1 MPRIPEYGNYQVSP
15 TVGNYSA
22 AQAKDFAS
30 ANPYD
35 PNALAAPLARAS
47 VAVQKVQE
55 DIDNSRV
62 LDKLTQLRRF
72 ALDRRAGDNGF
83 LKLHG
88 QQALLPDDDGRGL
101 ADREDLQ
108 MRNYS
113 DALMQDL
120 TAAQKRKFKNQAAS
134 IFQQQY
140 GFALQHVFAE
150 NEKYDVDTRVAA
162 IGDAMRT
169 ISLSADQPDIVSEN
183 LASIDS
189 AIDYLAQKQGLDV
202 YQKRQL
208 RNDYF
213 GKLSSMVTA
222 QALLDAESNPDAVYV
237 AQNFQDDHRHE
248 IPAPVLVEN
257 KQAIQTQIKAN
268 RVSSL
273 VRGYRDVQSAANTNR
288 TLARMGLALDG
299 QGRIQERDV
308 KSAAVKIMSLGIVP
322 QESGGRQFSTDP
334 SGIEQT
340 LVGRYED
347 GTLPPEDQR
356 AYGLS
361 QIQIGNAKF
370 AADWIRRNEDASFKW
385 DQSKFMNDPNYNRR
399 VGNAWLTHLLQTY
412 GGDTTKAIAAYH
424 NGETE
429 VNAAIKKAEKEGNPG
444 QWLKHLGPRGQ
455 EYVANVT
462 KRLQTSLSNPVKDAN
477 GRAVSYFSPQYF
489 RAERQWDTN
498 ADIRRYVHK
507 VMPDTQVDYNLEDTA
522 VQAVVREQERLKADY
537 VTEQTNIRNQLI
549 DQIASGQAPNQ
560 QLLSQLTLAAQGE
573 LMTRYKQITAG
584 DTSGDLALAATYLG
598 DENAL
603 FGLSEEDMKAVA
615 FASPAEQGKL
625 IREKWYKQRAKLSG
639 EANAAGQRAL
649 SAQAGMP
656 LDATY
661 SVTSGAVK
669 TALQYAMPTAFN
681 NLDDDEQKQ
690 LVAMVIPAVWEA
702 AQTSS
707 TKFKDATAVMDW
719 LQSYVRQNVVP
730 PTAFNNGKNVFELSY
745 GDLKNRGPSDALPI
759 AKEIARRVRQYHRGS
774 LNNISEEETIAN
786 VQQLLLGRTLPINVS
801 DFEFDSNTL
810 QYVQDAFR
818 MQNGRAPNSMETL
831 RWYMKVLISGE
842 RVPTQRYQYDA
853 IDTSA
858 NDFTYNYLF
867 GGD

>member
-140 GFALQHVFAE
+140 GFALQHVFVE

-162 IGDAMRT
+162 IDDAMRT

-237 AQNFQDDHRHE
+237 AQNFNNDHRHE
-248 IPAPVLVEN
+248 IPATTLVQN
-257 KQAIQTQIKAN
+257 NRQIQTQIKAN

-273 VRGYRDVQSAANTNR
+273 VRGYRDAQSAANTNR

-308 KSAAVKIMSLGIVP
+308 KSAAVRIMSLGIVP

-370 AADWIRRNEDASFKW
+370 AADWIRKNEDASFKW
-385 DQSKFMNDPNYNRR
+385 DQSKFMNDPDYNRR

-498 ADIRRYVHK
+498 ADIRRYVHE

-573 LMTRYKQITAG
+573 LMTRYKQIIAG

-625 IREKWYKQRAKLSG
+625 IQEKWYKQRAKLSG

-656 LDATY
+656 LDADY
-661 SVTSGAVK
+661 AVSASK
-669 TALQYAMPTAFN
+669 VRSALEVVMPKEFN
-681 NLDDDEQKQ
+681 ALDKDGKDQ
-690 LVAMVIPAVWEA
+690 LVASVLPAIWEA

-707 TKFKDATAVMDW
+707 VKFKTDTEVSKW
-719 LQSYVRQNVVP
+719 LENFVSRNVVP
-730 PTAFNNGKNVFELSY
+730 PGILTQGKTVFTLRY
-745 GDLKNRGPSDALPI
+745 GDLRNRGRSDAQPV
-759 AKEIARRVRQYHRGS
+759 ARRMAAQIRLYNGGSTDGISDEEVVSTVR
-774 LNNISEEETIAN
+774 
-786 VQQLLLGRTLPINVS
+786 QLLLGRTLPIDTSQLELDADTV
-801 DFEFDSNTL
+801 E
-810 QYVQDAFR
+810 YVQNAFR
-818 MQNGRAPNSMETL
+818 RQNGRDPNNMETL
-831 RWYMKVLISGE
+831 RWYMRVCLSDEKVP
-842 RVPTQRYQYDA
+842 RPQRESSVMETAGQAYAYA
-853 IDTSA
+853 LMG
-858 NDFTYNYLF
+858 N
-867 GGD
+867 

>member
-22 AQAKDFAS
+22 AQAKDFAP

-35 PNALAAPLARAS
+35 PDALAAPLARAS

-113 DALMQDL
+113 DVLMQDL

-162 IGDAMRT
+162 IDDAMRT

-237 AQNFQDDHRHE
+237 AQNFNNDHRHE
-248 IPAPVLVEN
+248 IPATTLVQN
-257 KQAIQTQIKAN
+257 KQQIQTQIKAN
-268 RVSSL
+268 RVNSL

-370 AADWIRRNEDASFKW
+370 AADWIRKNEDASFKW
-385 DQSKFMNDPNYNRR
+385 DQSKFMNDPDYNRR

-498 ADIRRYVHK
+498 ADIRRYVHE

-573 LMTRYKQITAG
+573 VMTRYKQITAG

-625 IREKWYKQRAKLSG
+625 IQEKWYKQRAKLSG

-649 SAQAGMP
+649 AAQAGMP
-656 LDATY
+656 LDADY
-661 SVTSGAVK
+661 AVSASK
-669 TALQYAMPTAFN
+669 VRSALEVVMPKEFN
-681 NLDDDEQKQ
+681 ELDKDGKDQ
-690 LVAMVIPAVWEA
+690 LVASVLPAIWEA
-702 AQTSS
+702 AQIGNV
-707 TKFKDATAVMDW
+707 KFKTDTEVSQW
-719 LQSYVRQNVVP
+719 LQGYVSRNVVP
-730 PTAFNNGKNVFELSY
+730 PGVIAQGKTVFTLRY
-745 GDLKNRGPSDALPI
+745 GDLRNRGRSDAQPV
-759 AKEIARRVRQYHRGS
+759 ARRMAAQIRLYNGGSTDGISDEEVVSTVR
-774 LNNISEEETIAN
+774 
-786 VQQLLLGRTLPINVS
+786 QLLLGRTLPIDTSRLELDADTV
-801 DFEFDSNTL
+801 E
-810 QYVQDAFR
+810 YVQNAFR
-818 MQNGRAPNSMETL
+818 RQNGRDPNNMETL
-831 RWYMKVLISGE
+831 RWYMRVCLSDEKVP
-842 RVPTQRYQYDA
+842 RPQRESSVMETAGQAYAYA
-853 IDTSA
+853 LMG
-858 NDFTYNYLF
+858 N
-867 GGD
+867 

>member
-140 GFALQHVFAE
+140 GFALQHVFVE

-162 IGDAMRT
+162 IDDAMRT

-183 LASIDS
+183 LALIDS

-237 AQNFQDDHRHE
+237 AQNFNNDHRHE
-248 IPAPVLVEN
+248 IPATTLVQN
-257 KQAIQTQIKAN
+257 NQQIQTQIKAN

-385 DQSKFMNDPNYNRR
+385 DQSKFMNDPDYNRR

-462 KRLQTSLSNPVKDAN
+462 KRLQISLSNPVKDAN

-498 ADIRRYVHK
+498 ADIRRYVHE

-549 DQIASGQAPNQ
+549 DQVASGQAPNQ

-625 IREKWYKQRAKLSG
+625 IQEKWYKQRAKLSG

-649 SAQAGMP
+649 AAQAGMP
-656 LDATY
+656 LDADY
-661 SVTSGAVK
+661 AVSASK
-669 TALQYAMPTAFN
+669 VRSALEVVMPKEFN
-681 NLDDDEQKQ
+681 ALDKDGKDQ
-690 LVAMVIPAVWEA
+690 LVASVLPAIWEA
-702 AQTSS
+702 AQIGNV
-707 TKFKDATAVMDW
+707 KFKTDTEVSQW
-719 LQSYVRQNVVP
+719 LQGYVSRNVVP
-730 PTAFNNGKNVFELSY
+730 PGVISQGKTVFTLRY
-745 GDLKNRGPSDALPI
+745 GDLRNRGRSDAQPV
-759 AKEIARRVRQYHRGS
+759 ARRMAAQIRLYNGGS
-774 LNNISEEETIAN
+774 TDNISDEEVVST
-786 VQQLLLGRTLPINVS
+786 VRQLLLGRTLPIDTSQLELDADTV
-801 DFEFDSNTL
+801 E
-810 QYVQDAFR
+810 YVQNIFR
-818 MQNGRAPNSMETL
+818 QHNGRDPNNMETL
-831 RWYMKVLISGE
+831 RWYMRVCLSDEKVP
-842 RVPTQRYQYDA
+842 RPQRESSVMETAGQAYAYA
-853 IDTSA
+853 LMG
-858 NDFTYNYLF
+858 N
-867 GGD
+867 

>member
-22 AQAKDFAS
+22 AQAKDFAP

-35 PNALAAPLARAS
+35 PDALAAPLARAS

-162 IGDAMRT
+162 IDDAMRT

-237 AQNFQDDHRHE
+237 AQNFNNDHRHE
-248 IPAPVLVEN
+248 IPATTLVQN
-257 KQAIQTQIKAN
+257 NQQIQTQIKAN

-370 AADWIRRNEDASFKW
+370 AADWIRKNEDASFKW
-385 DQSKFMNDPNYNRR
+385 DQSKFMNDPNYNRQ

-498 ADIRRYVHK
+498 ADIRRYVHE

-625 IREKWYKQRAKLSG
+625 IQEKWYKQRAKLSG

-656 LDATY
+656 LDADY
-661 SVTSGAVK
+661 AVSASK
-669 TALQYAMPTAFN
+669 VRSALEVVMPKEFN
-681 NLDDDEQKQ
+681 ALDKDGKDQ
-690 LVAMVIPAVWEA
+690 LVASVLPAIWEA
-702 AQTSS
+702 AQTGSV
-707 TKFKDATAVMDW
+707 KFKTDTEVSQW
-719 LQSYVRQNVVP
+719 LQGYVSRNVVP
-730 PTAFNNGKNVFELSY
+730 PGVISQGKTVFTLRY
-745 GDLKNRGPSDALPI
+745 GDLRNRGRSDAQPV
-759 AKEIARRVRQYHRGS
+759 ARRMAAQIRLYNGGS
-774 LNNISEEETIAN
+774 TDNISDEEVVST
-786 VQQLLLGRTLPINVS
+786 VRQLLLGRTLPIDTSQLELDADTV
-801 DFEFDSNTL
+801 E
-810 QYVQDAFR
+810 YVQNIFR
-818 MQNGRAPNSMETL
+818 QQNGRDPNNMETL
-831 RWYMKVLISGE
+831 RWYMRVCLSDEKVP
-842 RVPTQRYQYDA
+842 RPQRESSVMETAGQAYAYA
-853 IDTSA
+853 LMG
-858 NDFTYNYLF
+858 N
-867 GGD
+867 

>member
-22 AQAKDFAS
+22 AQAKDFAP

-113 DALMQDL
+113 DVLMQDL

-162 IGDAMRT
+162 IDDAMRT

-237 AQNFQDDHRHE
+237 AQNFNNDHRHE
-248 IPAPVLVEN
+248 IPATTLVQN
-257 KQAIQTQIKAN
+257 KQQIQTQIKAN
-268 RVSSL
+268 RVNSL

-370 AADWIRRNEDASFKW
+370 AADWIRKNEDASFKW

-498 ADIRRYVHK
+498 ADIRRYVHE

-573 LMTRYKQITAG
+573 VMTRYKQITAG

-625 IREKWYKQRAKLSG
+625 IQEKWYKQRAKLSG

-649 SAQAGMP
+649 AAQAGMP
-656 LDATY
+656 LDADY
-661 SVTSGAVK
+661 AVSASK
-669 TALQYAMPTAFN
+669 VRSALEVVMPKEFN
-681 NLDDDEQKQ
+681 ELDKDGKDQ
-690 LVAMVIPAVWEA
+690 LVASVLPAIWEA
-702 AQTSS
+702 AQIGNV
-707 TKFKDATAVMDW
+707 KFKTDTEVSQW
-719 LQSYVRQNVVP
+719 LQGYVSRNVVP
-730 PTAFNNGKNVFELSY
+730 PGVIAQGKTVFTLRY
-745 GDLKNRGPSDALPI
+745 GDLRNRGRSDAQPV
-759 AKEIARRVRQYHRGS
+759 ARRMAAQIRLYNGGSTDGISDEEVVSTVR
-774 LNNISEEETIAN
+774 
-786 VQQLLLGRTLPINVS
+786 QLLLGRTLPIDTSRLELDADTV
-801 DFEFDSNTL
+801 E
-810 QYVQDAFR
+810 YVQNAFR
-818 MQNGRAPNSMETL
+818 RQNGRDPNNMETL
-831 RWYMKVLISGE
+831 RWYMRVCLSDEKVP
-842 RVPTQRYQYDA
+842 RPQRESSVMETAGQAYAYA
-853 IDTSA
+853 LMG
-858 NDFTYNYLF
+858 N
-867 GGD
+867 

>member
-22 AQAKDFAS
+22 AQAKDFAP

-35 PNALAAPLARAS
+35 PDALAAPLARAS

-113 DALMQDL
+113 DVLMQDL

-162 IGDAMRT
+162 IDDAMRT

-237 AQNFQDDHRHE
+237 AQNFNNDHRHE
-248 IPAPVLVEN
+248 IPATTLVQN
-257 KQAIQTQIKAN
+257 KQQIQTQIKAN
-268 RVSSL
+268 RVNSL

-361 QIQIGNAKF
+361 QIQISNAKF
-370 AADWIRRNEDASFKW
+370 AADWIRKNEDASFKW

-498 ADIRRYVHK
+498 ADIRRYVHE

-573 LMTRYKQITAG
+573 VMTRYKQITAG

-625 IREKWYKQRAKLSG
+625 IQEKWYKQRAKLSG

-649 SAQAGMP
+649 AAQAGMP
-656 LDATY
+656 LDADY
-661 SVTSGAVK
+661 AVSASK
-669 TALQYAMPTAFN
+669 VRSALEVVMPKEFN
-681 NLDDDEQKQ
+681 ELDKDGKDQ
-690 LVAMVIPAVWEA
+690 LVASVLPAIWEA
-702 AQTSS
+702 AQIGNV
-707 TKFKDATAVMDW
+707 KFKTDTEVSQW
-719 LQSYVRQNVVP
+719 LQGYVSRNVVP
-730 PTAFNNGKNVFELSY
+730 PGVIAQGKTVFTLRY
-745 GDLKNRGPSDALPI
+745 GDLRNRGRSDAQPV
-759 AKEIARRVRQYHRGS
+759 ARRMAAQIRLYNGGSTDGISDEEVVSTVR
-774 LNNISEEETIAN
+774 
-786 VQQLLLGRTLPINVS
+786 QLLLGRTLPIDTSRLELDADTV
-801 DFEFDSNTL
+801 E
-810 QYVQDAFR
+810 YVQNAFR
-818 MQNGRAPNSMETL
+818 RQNGRDPNNMETL
-831 RWYMKVLISGE
+831 RWYMRVCLSDEKVP
-842 RVPTQRYQYDA
+842 RPQRESSVMETAGQAYAYA
-853 IDTSA
+853 LMG
-858 NDFTYNYLF
+858 N
-867 GGD
+867 

>member
-22 AQAKDFAS
+22 AQAKDFAP

-35 PNALAAPLARAS
+35 PDALAAPLARAS

-113 DALMQDL
+113 DVLMQDL

-162 IGDAMRT
+162 IDDAMRT

-237 AQNFQDDHRHE
+237 AQNFNNDHRHE
-248 IPAPVLVEN
+248 IPATTLVQN
-257 KQAIQTQIKAN
+257 KQQIQTQIKAN

-273 VRGYRDVQSAANTNR
+273 VRGYRDVQSVASTNR

-370 AADWIRRNEDASFKW
+370 AADWIRKNEDASFKW
-385 DQSKFMNDPNYNRR
+385 DQSKFMNDPDYNRR

-498 ADIRRYVHK
+498 ADIRRYVHE

-573 LMTRYKQITAG
+573 VMTRYKQITAG

-625 IREKWYKQRAKLSG
+625 IQEKWYKQRAKLSG

-649 SAQAGMP
+649 AAQAGMP
-656 LDATY
+656 LDADY
-661 SVTSGAVK
+661 AVSASK
-669 TALQYAMPTAFN
+669 VRSALEVVMPKEFN
-681 NLDDDEQKQ
+681 ELDKDGKDQ
-690 LVAMVIPAVWEA
+690 LVASVLPAIWEA
-702 AQTSS
+702 AQIGNV
-707 TKFKDATAVMDW
+707 KFKTDTEVSQW
-719 LQSYVRQNVVP
+719 LQGYVSRNVVP
-730 PTAFNNGKNVFELSY
+730 PGVIAQGKTVFTLRY
-745 GDLKNRGPSDALPI
+745 GDLRNRGRSDAQPV
-759 AKEIARRVRQYHRGS
+759 ARHMAAQIRLYNGGSTDGISDEEVVSTVR
-774 LNNISEEETIAN
+774 
-786 VQQLLLGRTLPINVS
+786 QLLLGRTLPIDTSRLELDADTV
-801 DFEFDSNTL
+801 E
-810 QYVQDAFR
+810 YVQNAFR
-818 MQNGRAPNSMETL
+818 RQNGRDPNNMETL
-831 RWYMKVLISGE
+831 RWYMRVCLSDEKVP
-842 RVPTQRYQYDA
+842 RPQRESSVMETAGQAYAYA
-853 IDTSA
+853 LMG
-858 NDFTYNYLF
+858 N
-867 GGD
+867 

>member
-22 AQAKDFAS
+22 AQAKDFAP

-162 IGDAMRT
+162 IDDAMRT

-237 AQNFQDDHRHE
+237 AQNFNNDHRHE
-248 IPAPVLVEN
+248 IPATTLVQN
-257 KQAIQTQIKAN
+257 NQQIQTQIKAN

-273 VRGYRDVQSAANTNR
+273 VRGYRDAQSAANTNR

-370 AADWIRRNEDASFKW
+370 AADWIRKNEDASFKW

-498 ADIRRYVHK
+498 ADIRRYVHE

-625 IREKWYKQRAKLSG
+625 IQEKWYKQRAKLSG

-656 LDATY
+656 LDADY
-661 SVTSGAVK
+661 AVSASK
-669 TALQYAMPTAFN
+669 VRSALEVVMPKEFN
-681 NLDDDEQKQ
+681 ALDKDGKDQ
-690 LVAMVIPAVWEA
+690 LVASVLPAIWEA
-702 AQTSS
+702 AQIGNV
-707 TKFKDATAVMDW
+707 KFKTDTEVSQW
-719 LQSYVRQNVVP
+719 LQGYVSRNVVP
-730 PTAFNNGKNVFELSY
+730 PGVISQGKTVFTLRY
-745 GDLKNRGPSDALPI
+745 GDLRNRGRSDAQPV
-759 AKEIARRVRQYHRGS
+759 ARRMAAQIRLYNGGS
-774 LNNISEEETIAN
+774 TDNISDEEVVST
-786 VQQLLLGRTLPINVS
+786 VRQLLLGRTLPIDTSQLELDADTV
-801 DFEFDSNTL
+801 E
-810 QYVQDAFR
+810 YVQNAFR
-818 MQNGRAPNSMETL
+818 RQNGRDPNNMETL
-831 RWYMKVLISGE
+831 RWYMRVCLSDEKVP
-842 RVPTQRYQYDA
+842 RPQRESSVMETAGQAYVYA
-853 IDTSA
+853 LMG
-858 NDFTYNYLF
+858 N
-867 GGD
+867 

>member
-22 AQAKDFAS
+22 AQAKDFAP

-35 PNALAAPLARAS
+35 PDALAAPLARAS

-162 IGDAMRT
+162 IDDAMRT

-237 AQNFQDDHRHE
+237 AQNFNNDHRHE
-248 IPAPVLVEN
+248 IPATTLVQN
-257 KQAIQTQIKAN
+257 NQQIQTQIKAN

-370 AADWIRRNEDASFKW
+370 AADWIRKNEDASFKW
-385 DQSKFMNDPNYNRR
+385 DQSKFMNDPDYNRR

-498 ADIRRYVHK
+498 ADIRRYVHE

-603 FGLSEEDMKAVA
+603 FGLSEDDMKAVA

-625 IREKWYKQRAKLSG
+625 IQEKWYKQRAKLSG

-656 LDATY
+656 LDADY
-661 SVTSGAVK
+661 AVSASK
-669 TALQYAMPTAFN
+669 VRSALEVVMPKEFN
-681 NLDDDEQKQ
+681 ALDKDGKDQ
-690 LVAMVIPAVWEA
+690 LVASVLPAIWEA
-702 AQTSS
+702 AQTGSV
-707 TKFKDATAVMDW
+707 KFKTDTEVSKW
-719 LQSYVRQNVVP
+719 LQGYVSRNVVP
-730 PTAFNNGKNVFELSY
+730 PGVISQGKTVFTLRY
-745 GDLKNRGPSDALPI
+745 GDLRNRGRSDAQPV
-759 AKEIARRVRQYHRGS
+759 ARRMAAQIRLYNGGS
-774 LNNISEEETIAN
+774 TDNISDEEVVST
-786 VQQLLLGRTLPINVS
+786 VRQLLLGRTLPIDVS
-801 DFEFDSNTL
+801 QLELDADTVE
-810 QYVQDAFR
+810 YVQNIFR
-818 MQNGRAPNSMETL
+818 QQNGRDPNNMETL
-831 RWYMKVLISGE
+831 RWYMRVCLSDEKVP
-842 RVPTQRYQYDA
+842 RPQRESSVMETAGQAYAYA
-853 IDTSA
+853 LMG
-858 NDFTYNYLF
+858 N
-867 GGD
+867 

>member
-22 AQAKDFAS
+22 AQAKDFAP

-35 PNALAAPLARAS
+35 PDALAAPLARAS

-113 DALMQDL
+113 DVLMQDL

-162 IGDAMRT
+162 IDDAMRT

-237 AQNFQDDHRHE
+237 AQNFNNDHRHE
-248 IPAPVLVEN
+248 IPATTLVQN
-257 KQAIQTQIKAN
+257 KQQIQTQIKAN

-273 VRGYRDVQSAANTNR
+273 VRGYRDVQSVASTNR

-370 AADWIRRNEDASFKW
+370 AADWIRKNEDASFEW
-385 DQSKFMNDPNYNRR
+385 DQSKFMNDPDYNRR

-444 QWLKHLGPRGQ
+444 QWLKHLGSRGQ

-498 ADIRRYVHK
+498 ADIRRYVHE

-573 LMTRYKQITAG
+573 VMTRYKQITAG

-625 IREKWYKQRAKLSG
+625 IQEKWYKQRAKLSG

-649 SAQAGMP
+649 AAQAGMP
-656 LDATY
+656 LDADY
-661 SVTSGAVK
+661 AVSASK
-669 TALQYAMPTAFN
+669 VRSALEVVMPKEFN
-681 NLDDDEQKQ
+681 ALDKDGKDQ
-690 LVAMVIPAVWEA
+690 LVASVLPAIWEA
-702 AQTSS
+702 AQIGNV
-707 TKFKDATAVMDW
+707 KFKTDTEVSQW
-719 LQSYVRQNVVP
+719 LQGYVSRNVVP
-730 PTAFNNGKNVFELSY
+730 PKVIAQGKTVFTLRY
-745 GDLKNRGPSDALPI
+745 GDLRNRGRSDAQPV
-759 AKEIARRVRQYHRGS
+759 ARRMAAQIRLYNGGSTDGISDEEVVSTVR
-774 LNNISEEETIAN
+774 
-786 VQQLLLGRTLPINVS
+786 QLLLGRTLPIDTSRLELDADTV
-801 DFEFDSNTL
+801 E
-810 QYVQDAFR
+810 YVQNAFR
-818 MQNGRAPNSMETL
+818 RQNGRDPNNMETL
-831 RWYMKVLISGE
+831 RWYMRVCLSDEKVP
-842 RVPTQRYQYDA
+842 RPQRESSVMETAGQAYAYA
-853 IDTSA
+853 LMG
-858 NDFTYNYLF
+858 N
-867 GGD
+867 

>member
-22 AQAKDFAS
+22 AQAKDFAP

-35 PNALAAPLARAS
+35 PDALAAPLARAS

-113 DALMQDL
+113 DVLMQDL

-162 IGDAMRT
+162 IDDAMRT

-237 AQNFQDDHRHE
+237 AQNFNNDHRHE
-248 IPAPVLVEN
+248 IPATTLVQN
-257 KQAIQTQIKAN
+257 KQQIQTQIKAN
-268 RVSSL
+268 RVNSL

-370 AADWIRRNEDASFKW
+370 AADWIRKNEDASFKW
-385 DQSKFMNDPNYNRR
+385 DQSKFMNDPDYNRR

-498 ADIRRYVHK
+498 ADIRRYVHE

-522 VQAVVREQERLKADY
+522 VQAVVSEQERLKADY

-625 IREKWYKQRAKLSG
+625 IQEKWYKQRAKLSG

-649 SAQAGMP
+649 AAQAGMP
-656 LDATY
+656 LDADY
-661 SVTSGAVK
+661 AVSASK
-669 TALQYAMPTAFN
+669 VRSALEVVMPKEFN
-681 NLDDDEQKQ
+681 ELDKDGKDQ
-690 LVAMVIPAVWEA
+690 LVASVLPAIWEA
-702 AQTSS
+702 AQIGNV
-707 TKFKDATAVMDW
+707 KFKTDTEVSQW
-719 LQSYVRQNVVP
+719 LQGYVSRNVVP
-730 PTAFNNGKNVFELSY
+730 PGVIAQGKTVFTLRY
-745 GDLKNRGPSDALPI
+745 GDLRNRGRSDAQPV
-759 AKEIARRVRQYHRGS
+759 ARRMAAQIRLYNGGSTDGISDEEVVSTVR
-774 LNNISEEETIAN
+774 
-786 VQQLLLGRTLPINVS
+786 QLLLGRTLPIDTSRLELDADTV
-801 DFEFDSNTL
+801 E
-810 QYVQDAFR
+810 YVQNAFR
-818 MQNGRAPNSMETL
+818 RQNGRDPNNMETL
-831 RWYMKVLISGE
+831 RWYMRVCLSDEKVP
-842 RVPTQRYQYDA
+842 RPQRESSVMETAGQAYAYA
-853 IDTSA
+853 LMG
-858 NDFTYNYLF
+858 N
-867 GGD
+867 

>member
-140 GFALQHVFAE
+140 GFALQHVFVE

-162 IGDAMRT
+162 IDDAMRT

-237 AQNFQDDHRHE
+237 AQNFNNDHRHE
-248 IPAPVLVEN
+248 IPATTLVQN
-257 KQAIQTQIKAN
+257 NQQIQTQIKAN

-273 VRGYRDVQSAANTNR
+273 VRGYRDAQSAANTNR

-370 AADWIRRNEDASFKW
+370 AADWIRKNEDASFKW
-385 DQSKFMNDPNYNRR
+385 DQSKFMNDPDYNRR

-498 ADIRRYVHK
+498 ADIRRYVHE

-625 IREKWYKQRAKLSG
+625 IQEKWYKQRAKLSG

-656 LDATY
+656 LDADY
-661 SVTSGAVK
+661 AVSASK
-669 TALQYAMPTAFN
+669 VRSALEVVMPKEFN
-681 NLDDDEQKQ
+681 ALDKDGKDQ
-690 LVAMVIPAVWEA
+690 LVASVLPAIWEA
-702 AQTSS
+702 AQIGNV
-707 TKFKDATAVMDW
+707 KFKTDTEVSQW
-719 LQSYVRQNVVP
+719 LQGYVSRNVVP
-730 PTAFNNGKNVFELSY
+730 PGILTQGKTVFTLRY
-745 GDLKNRGPSDALPI
+745 DNLRNRGRSDAQPV
-759 AKEIARRVRQYHRGS
+759 ARRMAEQIRLYNGGTTD
-774 LNNISEEETIAN
+774 NISDEEVVST
-786 VQQLLLGRTLPINVS
+786 VRQLLLGRTLPIDTSRLELDADTV
-801 DFEFDSNTL
+801 E
-810 QYVQDAFR
+810 YVQNAFR
-818 MQNGRAPNSMETL
+818 RQNGRDPNNMETL
-831 RWYMKVLISGE
+831 RWYMRVCLSDEKVPRPHRESSVMETAGQAYVYALMG
-842 RVPTQRYQYDA
+842 
-853 IDTSA
+853 
-858 NDFTYNYLF
+858 N
-867 GGD
+867 

>member
-47 VAVQKVQE
+47 VAVQKIQE

-120 TAAQKRKFKNQAAS
+120 TAAQKRKFKDQAAS

-140 GFALQHVFAE
+140 GFALQHVFVE

-162 IGDAMRT
+162 IDDAMRT

-183 LASIDS
+183 LASVDS

-237 AQNFQDDHRHE
+237 AQNFNNDHRHE
-248 IPAPVLVEN
+248 IPATTLVQN
-257 KQAIQTQIKAN
+257 NQLIQTQIKAN
-268 RVSSL
+268 RVNSL

-370 AADWIRRNEDASFKW
+370 AADWIRKNEDASFEW
-385 DQSKFMNDPNYNRR
+385 DQSKFMNDPDYNRR

-498 ADIRRYVHK
+498 ADIRRYVHE

-625 IREKWYKQRAKLSG
+625 IQEKWYKQRAKLSG

-656 LDATY
+656 LDADY
-661 SVTSGAVK
+661 AVSASK
-669 TALQYAMPTAFN
+669 VRSALEVVMPKEFN
-681 NLDDDEQKQ
+681 ALDKDGKDQ
-690 LVAMVIPAVWEA
+690 LVASVLPAIWEA
-702 AQTSS
+702 AQTGSV
-707 TKFKDATAVMDW
+707 KFKTDTEVSKW
-719 LQSYVRQNVVP
+719 LENFVSRNVVP
-730 PTAFNNGKNVFELSY
+730 PGILTQGKTVFTLRY
-745 GDLKNRGPSDALPI
+745 GDLRNRGRSDAQPV
-759 AKEIARRVRQYHRGS
+759 ARRMAEQIRLYNGGTTD
-774 LNNISEEETIAN
+774 NISDEEVVST
-786 VQQLLLGRTLPINVS
+786 VRQLLLGRTLPIDTSRLELDADTV
-801 DFEFDSNTL
+801 E
-810 QYVQDAFR
+810 YVQNIFR
-818 MQNGRAPNSMETL
+818 QQNGRDPNNMETL
-831 RWYMKVLISGE
+831 RWYMRVCLSGE
-842 RVPTQRYQYDA
+842 KVPRPQRESSVMETAGQAYAYA
-853 IDTSA
+853 LMG
-858 NDFTYNYLF
+858 N
-867 GGD
+867 

>member
-22 AQAKDFAS
+22 AQAKDFAP

-35 PNALAAPLARAS
+35 PDALAAPLARAS

-113 DALMQDL
+113 DVLMQDL

-162 IGDAMRT
+162 IDDAMRT

-237 AQNFQDDHRHE
+237 AQNFNNDHRHE
-248 IPAPVLVEN
+248 IPATTLVQN
-257 KQAIQTQIKAN
+257 KQQIQTQIKAN
-268 RVSSL
+268 RVNSL

-370 AADWIRRNEDASFKW
+370 AADWIRKNEDASFKW
-385 DQSKFMNDPNYNRR
+385 DQSKFMNDPDYNRR

-498 ADIRRYVHK
+498 ADIRRYVHE

-549 DQIASGQAPNQ
+549 DQIVSGQAPNQ

-573 LMTRYKQITAG
+573 VMTRYKQITAG

-625 IREKWYKQRAKLSG
+625 IQEKWYKQRAKLSG

-649 SAQAGMP
+649 AAQAGMP
-656 LDATY
+656 LDADY
-661 SVTSGAVK
+661 AVSASK
-669 TALQYAMPTAFN
+669 VRSALEVVMPKEFN
-681 NLDDDEQKQ
+681 ELDKDGKDQ
-690 LVAMVIPAVWEA
+690 LVASVLPAIWEA
-702 AQTSS
+702 AQIGNV
-707 TKFKDATAVMDW
+707 KFKTDTEVSQW
-719 LQSYVRQNVVP
+719 LQSYVSRNVVP
-730 PTAFNNGKNVFELSY
+730 PGVIAQGKTVFTLRY
-745 GDLKNRGPSDALPI
+745 GDLRNRGRSDAQPV
-759 AKEIARRVRQYHRGS
+759 ARRMAAQIRLYNGGSTDGISDEEVVSTVR
-774 LNNISEEETIAN
+774 
-786 VQQLLLGRTLPINVS
+786 QLLLGRTLPIDTSRLELDADTV
-801 DFEFDSNTL
+801 E
-810 QYVQDAFR
+810 YVQNAFR
-818 MQNGRAPNSMETL
+818 RQNGRDPNNMETL
-831 RWYMKVLISGE
+831 RWYMRVCLSDEKVP
-842 RVPTQRYQYDA
+842 RPQRESSVMETAGQAYAYA
-853 IDTSA
+853 LMG
-858 NDFTYNYLF
+858 N
-867 GGD
+867 

>member
-22 AQAKDFAS
+22 AQAKDFAP

-35 PNALAAPLARAS
+35 PDALAAPLARAS

-55 DIDNSRV
+55 GIDNSRV

-113 DALMQDL
+113 DVLMQDL

-140 GFALQHVFAE
+140 GFALQHVFVE

-162 IGDAMRT
+162 IDDAMRT

-237 AQNFQDDHRHE
+237 AQNFNNDHRHE
-248 IPAPVLVEN
+248 IPATTLVQN
-257 KQAIQTQIKAN
+257 KQQIQTQIKAN
-268 RVSSL
+268 RVNSL

-370 AADWIRRNEDASFKW
+370 AADWIRKNEDASFKW

-498 ADIRRYVHK
+498 ADIRRYVHE

-573 LMTRYKQITAG
+573 VMTRYKQITAG

-625 IREKWYKQRAKLSG
+625 IQEKWYKQRAKLSG

-649 SAQAGMP
+649 AAQAGMP
-656 LDATY
+656 LDADY
-661 SVTSGAVK
+661 AVSASK
-669 TALQYAMPTAFN
+669 VRSALEVVMPKEFN
-681 NLDDDEQKQ
+681 ELDKDGKDQ
-690 LVAMVIPAVWEA
+690 LVASVLPAIWEA
-702 AQTSS
+702 AQIGNV
-707 TKFKDATAVMDW
+707 KFKTDTEVSQW
-719 LQSYVRQNVVP
+719 LQGYVSRNVVP
-730 PTAFNNGKNVFELSY
+730 PGVIAQGKTVFTLRY
-745 GDLKNRGPSDALPI
+745 GDLRNRGRSDAQPV
-759 AKEIARRVRQYHRGS
+759 ARRMAAQIRLYNGGSTDGISDEEVVSTVR
-774 LNNISEEETIAN
+774 
-786 VQQLLLGRTLPINVS
+786 QLLLGRTLPIDTSQLELDADTV
-801 DFEFDSNTL
+801 E
-810 QYVQDAFR
+810 YVQNAFR
-818 MQNGRAPNSMETL
+818 RQNGRDPNNMETL
-831 RWYMKVLISGE
+831 RWYMRVCLSDEKVP
-842 RVPTQRYQYDA
+842 RPQRESSVMETAGQAYAYA
-853 IDTSA
+853 LMG
-858 NDFTYNYLF
+858 N
-867 GGD
+867 

>member
-22 AQAKDFAS
+22 AQAKDFVS

-162 IGDAMRT
+162 IDDAMRT
-169 ISLSADQPDIVSEN
+169 ISLSADQPDVVSEN

-370 AADWIRRNEDASFKW
+370 AADWIRKNEDASFKW
-385 DQSKFMNDPNYNRR
+385 DQSKFMNDPDYNRR

-498 ADIRRYVHK
+498 ADIRRYVHE

-625 IREKWYKQRAKLSG
+625 IQEKWYKQRAKLSG
-639 EANAAGQRAL
+639 EANAAGQRVL

-656 LDATY
+656 LDADY
-661 SVTSGAVK
+661 AVSASK
-669 TALQYAMPTAFN
+669 VRSALEVVMPKEFN
-681 NLDDDEQKQ
+681 ALDKDGKDQ
-690 LVAMVIPAVWEA
+690 LVASVLPAIWEA
-702 AQTSS
+702 AQIGNV
-707 TKFKDATAVMDW
+707 KFKTDTEVSQW
-719 LQSYVRQNVVP
+719 LQGYVSRNVVP
-730 PTAFNNGKNVFELSY
+730 PGILTQGKTVFTLRY
-745 GDLKNRGPSDALPI
+745 DNLRNRGRSDAQPV
-759 AKEIARRVRQYHRGS
+759 ARRMAAQIRLYNGGS
-774 LNNISEEETIAN
+774 TDNISDEEVVST
-786 VQQLLLGRTLPINVS
+786 VRQLLLGRTLPIDTSQLELDADTV
-801 DFEFDSNTL
+801 E
-810 QYVQDAFR
+810 YVQDIFR
-818 MQNGRAPNSMETL
+818 QQNGRDPNNMETL
-831 RWYMKVLISGE
+831 RWYMRVCLSDEKVP
-842 RVPTQRYQYDA
+842 RPQRESSVMETAGQAYAYA
-853 IDTSA
+853 LMG
-858 NDFTYNYLF
+858 N
-867 GGD
+867 

>member
-113 DALMQDL
+113 DVLMQDL

-162 IGDAMRT
+162 IDDAMRT

-237 AQNFQDDHRHE
+237 AQNFNNDHRHE
-248 IPAPVLVEN
+248 IPATTLVQN
-257 KQAIQTQIKAN
+257 KQQIQTQIKAN

-361 QIQIGNAKF
+361 QIQISNAKF
-370 AADWIRRNEDASFKW
+370 AADWIRKNEDASFKW

-412 GGDTTKAIAAYH
+412 GGDMTKAIAAYH

-498 ADIRRYVHK
+498 ADIRRYVHE

-625 IREKWYKQRAKLSG
+625 IQEKWYKQRAKLSG

-649 SAQAGMP
+649 AAQAGMP
-656 LDATY
+656 LDADY
-661 SVTSGAVK
+661 AVSASK
-669 TALQYAMPTAFN
+669 VRSALEVVMPKEFN
-681 NLDDDEQKQ
+681 ALDKDGKDQ
-690 LVAMVIPAVWEA
+690 LVASVLPAIWEA
-702 AQTSS
+702 AQIGNV
-707 TKFKDATAVMDW
+707 KFKTDTEVSQW
-719 LQSYVRQNVVP
+719 LQGYVSRNVVP
-730 PTAFNNGKNVFELSY
+730 PEILTQGKTVFTLRY
-745 GDLKNRGPSDALPI
+745 DNLRNRGRSDAQPV
-759 AKEIARRVRQYHRGS
+759 ARRMAEQIRLYNGGTTD
-774 LNNISEEETIAN
+774 NISDEEVVST
-786 VQQLLLGRTLPINVS
+786 VRQLLLGRTLPIDTSRLELDADTV
-801 DFEFDSNTL
+801 E
-810 QYVQDAFR
+810 YVQNIFR
-818 MQNGRAPNSMETL
+818 QQNGRDPNNMETL
-831 RWYMKVLISGE
+831 RWYMRVCLSGE
-842 RVPTQRYQYDA
+842 KVPRPQRESSVMETAGQAYAYA
-853 IDTSA
+853 LMG
-858 NDFTYNYLF
+858 N
-867 GGD
+867 

>member
-22 AQAKDFAS
+22 AQAKDFAP

-162 IGDAMRT
+162 IDDAMRT
-169 ISLSADQPDIVSEN
+169 ISLSADQPDVVSEN

-237 AQNFQDDHRHE
+237 AQNFNNDHRHE
-248 IPAPVLVEN
+248 IPATTLVQN
-257 KQAIQTQIKAN
+257 NQQIQTQIKAN
-268 RVSSL
+268 RVNSL

-370 AADWIRRNEDASFKW
+370 AADWIRKNEDASFKW
-385 DQSKFMNDPNYNRR
+385 DQSKFMNDPDYNRR

-498 ADIRRYVHK
+498 ADIRRYVHE

-603 FGLSEEDMKAVA
+603 FGLSEEDMKAAA

-625 IREKWYKQRAKLSG
+625 IQEKWYKQRAKLSG

-656 LDATY
+656 LDADY
-661 SVTSGAVK
+661 AVSASK
-669 TALQYAMPTAFN
+669 VRSALEVVMPKEFN
-681 NLDDDEQKQ
+681 ALDKDGKDQ
-690 LVAMVIPAVWEA
+690 LVASVLPAIWEA
-702 AQTSS
+702 AQIGNV
-707 TKFKDATAVMDW
+707 KFKTDTEVSQW
-719 LQSYVRQNVVP
+719 LQGYVSRNVVP
-730 PTAFNNGKNVFELSY
+730 PEILTQGKTVFTLRY
-745 GDLKNRGPSDALPI
+745 DNLRNRGRSDAQPV
-759 AKEIARRVRQYHRGS
+759 ARRMAEQIRLYNGGTTD
-774 LNNISEEETIAN
+774 NISDEEVVST
-786 VQQLLLGRTLPINVS
+786 VRQLLLGRTLPIDTS
-801 DFEFDSNTL
+801 RLELDANTVE
-810 QYVQDAFR
+810 YVQNAFR
-818 MQNGRAPNSMETL
+818 RQNGRDPNNMEML
-831 RWYMKVLISGE
+831 RWYMRVCLSDEKVP
-842 RVPTQRYQYDA
+842 RPQRESSVMETAGQAYVYA
-853 IDTSA
+853 LMG
-858 NDFTYNYLF
+858 N
-867 GGD
+867 

>member
-22 AQAKDFAS
+22 AQAKDFAP

-162 IGDAMRT
+162 IDDAMRT

-237 AQNFQDDHRHE
+237 AQNFNNDHRHE
-248 IPAPVLVEN
+248 IPATTLVQN
-257 KQAIQTQIKAN
+257 NQQIQTQIKAN

-370 AADWIRRNEDASFKW
+370 AADWIRKNEDASFKW
-385 DQSKFMNDPNYNRR
+385 DQSKFMNDPDYNRR

-498 ADIRRYVHK
+498 ADIRRYVHE

-603 FGLSEEDMKAVA
+603 FGLSEDDMKAVA

-625 IREKWYKQRAKLSG
+625 IQEKWYKQRAKLSG

-656 LDATY
+656 LDADY
-661 SVTSGAVK
+661 AVSASK
-669 TALQYAMPTAFN
+669 VRSALEVVMPKEFN
-681 NLDDDEQKQ
+681 ALDKDGKDQ
-690 LVAMVIPAVWEA
+690 LVASVLPAIWEA
-702 AQTSS
+702 AQIGNV
-707 TKFKDATAVMDW
+707 KFKTDTEVSQW
-719 LQSYVRQNVVP
+719 LQDYVSQNVVP
-730 PTAFNNGKNVFELSY
+730 PGILTQGKTVFTLRY
-745 GDLKNRGPSDALPI
+745 GDLRNRGRSDAQPV
-759 AKEIARRVRQYHRGS
+759 ARRMAAQIRLYNGGSTDGISDEEVVSTVR
-774 LNNISEEETIAN
+774 
-786 VQQLLLGRTLPINVS
+786 QLLLGRTLPIDTSQLELDADTV
-801 DFEFDSNTL
+801 E
-810 QYVQDAFR
+810 YVQNIFR
-818 MQNGRAPNSMETL
+818 QQNGRDPNNMETL
-831 RWYMKVLISGE
+831 RWYMRVCLSDEKVP
-842 RVPTQRYQYDA
+842 RPQRESSVMETAGQAYAYA
-853 IDTSA
+853 LMG
-858 NDFTYNYLF
+858 N
-867 GGD
+867 

>member
-120 TAAQKRKFKNQAAS
+120 TAAQKRKFKDQAAP

-162 IGDAMRT
+162 IDDAMRT

-237 AQNFQDDHRHE
+237 AQNFNNDHRHE
-248 IPAPVLVEN
+248 IPATTLVQN
-257 KQAIQTQIKAN
+257 NQQIQTQIKAN

-370 AADWIRRNEDASFKW
+370 AADWIRKNEDASFKW
-385 DQSKFMNDPNYNRR
+385 DQSKFMNDPDYNRR

-477 GRAVSYFSPQYF
+477 DRAVSYFSPQYF

-498 ADIRRYVHK
+498 ADIRRYVHE

-625 IREKWYKQRAKLSG
+625 IQEKWYKQRAKLSG

-656 LDATY
+656 LDADY
-661 SVTSGAVK
+661 AVSASK
-669 TALQYAMPTAFN
+669 VRSALEVVMPKEFN
-681 NLDDDEQKQ
+681 ALDKDGKDQ
-690 LVAMVIPAVWEA
+690 LVASVLPAIWEA
-702 AQTSS
+702 AQIGNV
-707 TKFKDATAVMDW
+707 KFKTDTEVSQW
-719 LQSYVRQNVVP
+719 LQGYVSRNVVP
-730 PTAFNNGKNVFELSY
+730 PGVIAQGKTVFTLRY
-745 GDLKNRGPSDALPI
+745 GDLRNRGRSDAQPV
-759 AKEIARRVRQYHRGS
+759 ARRMAAQIRLYNGGSTDGISDEEVVSTVR
-774 LNNISEEETIAN
+774 
-786 VQQLLLGRTLPINVS
+786 QLLLGRTLPIDTSRLELDAHTV
-801 DFEFDSNTL
+801 E
-810 QYVQDAFR
+810 YVQNIFR
-818 MQNGRAPNSMETL
+818 QQNGRDPNNMETL
-831 RWYMKVLISGE
+831 RWYMRVCLSDEKVP
-842 RVPTQRYQYDA
+842 RPQRESSVMETAGQAYAYA
-853 IDTSA
+853 LMG
-858 NDFTYNYLF
+858 N
-867 GGD
+867 

>member
-1 MPRIPEYGNYQVSP
+1 MPRISEYGNYQVSP

-140 GFALQHVFAE
+140 GFALQHVFVE

-162 IGDAMRT
+162 IDDAMRT

-237 AQNFQDDHRHE
+237 AQNFNNDHRHE
-248 IPAPVLVEN
+248 IPATTLVQN
-257 KQAIQTQIKAN
+257 NQQIQTQIKAN

-273 VRGYRDVQSAANTNR
+273 VRGYRDAQSAANTNR

-370 AADWIRRNEDASFKW
+370 AADWIRKNEDASFKW
-385 DQSKFMNDPNYNRR
+385 DQSKFMNDPDYNRR

-498 ADIRRYVHK
+498 ADIRRYVHE

-625 IREKWYKQRAKLSG
+625 IQEKWYKQRAKLSG

-649 SAQAGMP
+649 AAQAGMP
-656 LDATY
+656 LDADY
-661 SVTSGAVK
+661 AVSASK
-669 TALQYAMPTAFN
+669 VRSALEVVMPKEFN
-681 NLDDDEQKQ
+681 ALDKDGKDQ
-690 LVAMVIPAVWEA
+690 LVASVLPAIWEA
-702 AQTSS
+702 AQTGSV
-707 TKFKDATAVMDW
+707 KFKTDTEVSKW
-719 LQSYVRQNVVP
+719 LENFVSRNVVP
-730 PTAFNNGKNVFELSY
+730 PGILTQGKTVFTLRY
-745 GDLKNRGPSDALPI
+745 GDLRNRGRSDAQPV
-759 AKEIARRVRQYHRGS
+759 ARRMAAQIRLYNGGS
-774 LNNISEEETIAN
+774 TDGISEEEVVST
-786 VQQLLLGRTLPINVS
+786 VRQLLLGRTLPIDTSQLELDADTV
-801 DFEFDSNTL
+801 E
-810 QYVQDAFR
+810 YVQNIFR
-818 MQNGRAPNSMETL
+818 QQNGRDPNNMETL
-831 RWYMKVLISGE
+831 RWYMRVCLSDEKVP
-842 RVPTQRYQYDA
+842 RPQRESSVMETAGQAYAYA
-853 IDTSA
+853 LMG
-858 NDFTYNYLF
+858 N
-867 GGD
+867 

>member
-120 TAAQKRKFKNQAAS
+120 TAAQKRKFKDQAAS

-162 IGDAMRT
+162 IDDAMRT
-169 ISLSADQPDIVSEN
+169 ISLSADQPDVVSEN

-213 GKLSSMVTA
+213 GKLSLMVTA

-370 AADWIRRNEDASFKW
+370 AADWIRKNEDASFKW
-385 DQSKFMNDPNYNRR
+385 DQSKFMNDPDYNRR

-498 ADIRRYVHK
+498 ADIRRYVHE

-625 IREKWYKQRAKLSG
+625 IQEKWYKQRAKLSG

-649 SAQAGMP
+649 AAQAGMP
-656 LDATY
+656 LDADY
-661 SVTSGAVK
+661 AVSASK
-669 TALQYAMPTAFN
+669 VRSALEVVMPKEFN
-681 NLDDDEQKQ
+681 ALDKDGKDQ
-690 LVAMVIPAVWEA
+690 LVASVLPAIWEA
-702 AQTSS
+702 AQIGNV
-707 TKFKDATAVMDW
+707 KFKTDTEVSQW
-719 LQSYVRQNVVP
+719 LQGYVSRNVVP
-730 PTAFNNGKNVFELSY
+730 PGVISQGKTVFTLRY
-745 GDLKNRGPSDALPI
+745 GDLRNRGRSDAQPV
-759 AKEIARRVRQYHRGS
+759 ARRMAAQIRLYNGGS
-774 LNNISEEETIAN
+774 TDNISDEEVVST
-786 VQQLLLGRTLPINVS
+786 VRQLLLGRTLPIDTSQLELDADTV
-801 DFEFDSNTL
+801 E
-810 QYVQDAFR
+810 YVQNIFR
-818 MQNGRAPNSMETL
+818 QQNGRDPNNMETL
-831 RWYMKVLISGE
+831 RWYMRVCLSDEKVP
-842 RVPTQRYQYDA
+842 RPQRESSVMETAGQAYAYA
-853 IDTSA
+853 LMG
-858 NDFTYNYLF
+858 N
-867 GGD
+867 

>member
-22 AQAKDFAS
+22 AQAKDFAP

-35 PNALAAPLARAS
+35 PDALAAPLARAS

-113 DALMQDL
+113 DVLMQDL

-162 IGDAMRT
+162 IDDAMRT

-237 AQNFQDDHRHE
+237 AQNFNNDHRHE
-248 IPAPVLVEN
+248 IPATTLVQN
-257 KQAIQTQIKAN
+257 KQQIQTQIKAN
-268 RVSSL
+268 RVNSL

-361 QIQIGNAKF
+361 QIQISNAKF
-370 AADWIRRNEDASFKW
+370 AADWIRKNEDASFEW
-385 DQSKFMNDPNYNRR
+385 DQSKFMNDPDYNRR

-498 ADIRRYVHK
+498 ADIRRYVHE

-549 DQIASGQAPNQ
+549 DQIVSGQAPNQ

-573 LMTRYKQITAG
+573 VMTRYKQITAG

-625 IREKWYKQRAKLSG
+625 IQEKWYKQRAKLSG

-649 SAQAGMP
+649 AAQAGMP
-656 LDATY
+656 LDADY
-661 SVTSGAVK
+661 AVSASK
-669 TALQYAMPTAFN
+669 VRSALEVVMPKEFN
-681 NLDDDEQKQ
+681 ELDKDGKDQ
-690 LVAMVIPAVWEA
+690 LVASVLPAIWEA
-702 AQTSS
+702 AQIGNV
-707 TKFKDATAVMDW
+707 KFKTDTEVSQW
-719 LQSYVRQNVVP
+719 LQGYVSRNVVP
-730 PTAFNNGKNVFELSY
+730 PGVIAQGKTVFTLRY
-745 GDLKNRGPSDALPI
+745 GDLRNRGRSDAQPV
-759 AKEIARRVRQYHRGS
+759 ARRMAAQIRLYNGGSTDGIGDEEVVSTVR
-774 LNNISEEETIAN
+774 
-786 VQQLLLGRTLPINVS
+786 QLLLGRTLPIDTSRLELDADTV
-801 DFEFDSNTL
+801 E
-810 QYVQDAFR
+810 YVQNAFR
-818 MQNGRAPNSMETL
+818 RQNGRDPNNMETL
-831 RWYMKVLISGE
+831 RWYMRVCLSDEKVP
-842 RVPTQRYQYDA
+842 RPQRESSVMETAGQAYAYA
-853 IDTSA
+853 LMG
-858 NDFTYNYLF
+858 N
-867 GGD
+867 

>member
-22 AQAKDFAS
+22 AQAKDFAP

-35 PNALAAPLARAS
+35 PDALAAPLARAS

-113 DALMQDL
+113 DVLMQDL

-162 IGDAMRT
+162 IDDAMRT

-237 AQNFQDDHRHE
+237 AQNFNNDHRHE
-248 IPAPVLVEN
+248 IPATTLVQN
-257 KQAIQTQIKAN
+257 KQQIQTQIKAN
-268 RVSSL
+268 RVNSL

-370 AADWIRRNEDASFKW
+370 AADWIRKNEDASFKW
-385 DQSKFMNDPNYNRR
+385 DQSKFMNDPDYNRR

-424 NGETE
+424 NGETK

-498 ADIRRYVHK
+498 ADIRRYVHE

-573 LMTRYKQITAG
+573 VMTRYKQITAG

-625 IREKWYKQRAKLSG
+625 IQEKWYKQRAKLSG

-649 SAQAGMP
+649 AAQAGMP
-656 LDATY
+656 LDADY
-661 SVTSGAVK
+661 AVSASK
-669 TALQYAMPTAFN
+669 VRSALEVVMPKEFN
-681 NLDDDEQKQ
+681 ELDKDGKDQ
-690 LVAMVIPAVWEA
+690 LVASVLPAIWEA
-702 AQTSS
+702 AQIGNV
-707 TKFKDATAVMDW
+707 KFKTDTEVSQW
-719 LQSYVRQNVVP
+719 LQGYVSRNVVP
-730 PTAFNNGKNVFELSY
+730 PGVIAQGKTVFTLRY
-745 GDLKNRGPSDALPI
+745 GDLRNRGRSDAQPV
-759 AKEIARRVRQYHRGS
+759 ARRMAAQIRLYNGGSTDGISDEEVVSTVR
-774 LNNISEEETIAN
+774 
-786 VQQLLLGRTLPINVS
+786 QLLLGRTLPIDTSRLELDADTV
-801 DFEFDSNTL
+801 E
-810 QYVQDAFR
+810 YVQNAFR
-818 MQNGRAPNSMETL
+818 RQNGRDPNNMETL
-831 RWYMKVLISGE
+831 RWYMRVCLSDEKVP
-842 RVPTQRYQYDA
+842 RPQRESSVMETAGQAYAYA
-853 IDTSA
+853 LMG
-858 NDFTYNYLF
+858 N
-867 GGD
+867 

>member
-22 AQAKDFAS
+22 AQAKDFAP

-35 PNALAAPLARAS
+35 PDALAAPLARAS

-55 DIDNSRV
+55 GIDNSRV

-113 DALMQDL
+113 DVLMQDL

-140 GFALQHVFAE
+140 GFALQHVFVE

-162 IGDAMRT
+162 IDDAMRT

-237 AQNFQDDHRHE
+237 AQNFNNDHRHE
-248 IPAPVLVEN
+248 IPATTLVQN
-257 KQAIQTQIKAN
+257 KQQIQTQIKAN
-268 RVSSL
+268 RVNSL

-370 AADWIRRNEDASFKW
+370 AADWIRKNEDASFKW

-498 ADIRRYVHK
+498 ADIRRYVHE

-573 LMTRYKQITAG
+573 VMTRYKQITAG

-625 IREKWYKQRAKLSG
+625 IQEKWYKQRAKLSG

-649 SAQAGMP
+649 AAQAGMP
-656 LDATY
+656 LDADY
-661 SVTSGAVK
+661 AVSASK
-669 TALQYAMPTAFN
+669 VRSALEVVMPKEFN
-681 NLDDDEQKQ
+681 ELDKDGKDQ
-690 LVAMVIPAVWEA
+690 LVASVLPAIWEA
-702 AQTSS
+702 AQIGNV
-707 TKFKDATAVMDW
+707 KFKTDTEVSQW
-719 LQSYVRQNVVP
+719 LQGYVSRNVVP
-730 PTAFNNGKNVFELSY
+730 PGVIAQGKTVFTLRY
-745 GDLKNRGPSDALPI
+745 GDLRNRGRSDAQPVAQRMAAQIRLYNGGSTDGI
-759 AKEIARRVRQYHRGS
+759 SDEEVVSTVR
-774 LNNISEEETIAN
+774 
-786 VQQLLLGRTLPINVS
+786 QLLLGRTLPIDTSQLELDADTV
-801 DFEFDSNTL
+801 E
-810 QYVQDAFR
+810 YVQNAFR
-818 MQNGRAPNSMETL
+818 RQNGRDPNNMETL
-831 RWYMKVLISGE
+831 RWYMRVCLSDEKVP
-842 RVPTQRYQYDA
+842 RPQRESSVMETAGQAYAYA
-853 IDTSA
+853 LMG
-858 NDFTYNYLF
+858 N
-867 GGD
+867 

>member
-22 AQAKDFAS
+22 AQAKDFAP

-113 DALMQDL
+113 DVLMQDL

-162 IGDAMRT
+162 IDDAMRT

-237 AQNFQDDHRHE
+237 AQNFNNDHRHE
-248 IPAPVLVEN
+248 IPATTLVQN
-257 KQAIQTQIKAN
+257 KQQIQTQIKAN
-268 RVSSL
+268 RVNSL

-370 AADWIRRNEDASFKW
+370 AADWIRKNEDASFKW

-429 VNAAIKKAEKEGNPG
+429 VNAAIKKAEKEGTPG

-498 ADIRRYVHK
+498 ADIRRYVHE

-573 LMTRYKQITAG
+573 VMTRYKQITAG

-625 IREKWYKQRAKLSG
+625 IQEKWYKQRAKLSG

-656 LDATY
+656 LDADY
-661 SVTSGAVK
+661 AVSASK
-669 TALQYAMPTAFN
+669 VRSALEVVMPKEFN
-681 NLDDDEQKQ
+681 ELDKDGKDQ
-690 LVAMVIPAVWEA
+690 LVASVLPAIWEA
-702 AQTSS
+702 AQIGNV
-707 TKFKDATAVMDW
+707 KFKTDTEVSQW
-719 LQSYVRQNVVP
+719 LQGYVSRNVVP
-730 PTAFNNGKNVFELSY
+730 PGVISQGKTVFTLRY
-745 GDLKNRGPSDALPI
+745 GDLRNRGRSDAQPV
-759 AKEIARRVRQYHRGS
+759 ARRMAAQIRLYNGGS
-774 LNNISEEETIAN
+774 TDNISDEEVVST
-786 VQQLLLGRTLPINVS
+786 VRQLLLGRTLPIDTSQLELDADTV
-801 DFEFDSNTL
+801 E
-810 QYVQDAFR
+810 YVQNAFR
-818 MQNGRAPNSMETL
+818 RQNGRDPNNMETL
-831 RWYMKVLISGE
+831 RWYMRVCLSDEKVP
-842 RVPTQRYQYDA
+842 RPQRESSVMETAGQAYAYA
-853 IDTSA
+853 LMG
-858 NDFTYNYLF
+858 N
-867 GGD
+867 

>member
-22 AQAKDFAS
+22 AQAKDFAP

-113 DALMQDL
+113 DVLMQDL

-162 IGDAMRT
+162 IDDAMRT

-222 QALLDAESNPDAVYV
+222 QALLDAESNPEAVYV
-237 AQNFQDDHRHE
+237 AQNFNNDHRHE
-248 IPAPVLVEN
+248 IPATTLVQN
-257 KQAIQTQIKAN
+257 KQQIQTQIKAN
-268 RVSSL
+268 RVNSL

-370 AADWIRRNEDASFKW
+370 AADWIRKNEDASFKW

-489 RAERQWDTN
+489 QAERQWDTN
-498 ADIRRYVHK
+498 ADIRRYVHE

-573 LMTRYKQITAG
+573 VMTRYKQITAG

-625 IREKWYKQRAKLSG
+625 IQEKWYKQRAKLSG

-649 SAQAGMP
+649 AAQAGMP
-656 LDATY
+656 LDADY
-661 SVTSGAVK
+661 AVSASK
-669 TALQYAMPTAFN
+669 VRSALEVVMPKEFN
-681 NLDDDEQKQ
+681 ELDKDGKDQ
-690 LVAMVIPAVWEA
+690 LVASVLPAIWEA
-702 AQTSS
+702 AQIGNV
-707 TKFKDATAVMDW
+707 KFKTDTEVSQW
-719 LQSYVRQNVVP
+719 LQGYVSRNVVP
-730 PTAFNNGKNVFELSY
+730 PGVISQGKTVFTLRY
-745 GDLKNRGPSDALPI
+745 GDLRNRGRSDAQPV
-759 AKEIARRVRQYHRGS
+759 ARRMAAQIRLYNGGSTDGISDEEVVSTVR
-774 LNNISEEETIAN
+774 
-786 VQQLLLGRTLPINVS
+786 QLLLGRTLPIDTSRLELDADTV
-801 DFEFDSNTL
+801 E
-810 QYVQDAFR
+810 YVQNAFR
-818 MQNGRAPNSMETL
+818 RQNGRDPNNMETL
-831 RWYMKVLISGE
+831 RWYMRVCLSDEKVP
-842 RVPTQRYQYDA
+842 RPQRESSVMETAGQAYAYA
-853 IDTSA
+853 LMG
-858 NDFTYNYLF
+858 N
-867 GGD
+867 